1 MGIDIIFPYLFCCYI
16 FIPLPTTAD
25 KSLSYQHLDLWLP
38 VSSLLSLNIPDP
50 YNGSYA
56 LTMESLE
63 ILPDSLL
70 LILEMIFILLSSH
83 IRLLADFLYDRQGF
97 PQALI

>member
-1 MGIDIIFPYLFCCYI
+1 MKKKIKELREKYI
-16 FIPLPTTAD
+16 LNPAHFYVGYFSFIPLPTTAD

-70 LILEMIFILLSSH
+70 LILEMIFLL
-83 IRLLADFLYDRQGF
+83 
-97 PQALI
+97 